1 VVVVVVATL
10 LNQTVALE
18 AQVVAVAVVVRITLF
33 MLLFMDSTVNQ
44 PESMHIQVLI
54 TQVEEEVLADTMQ
67 IIHTVLA
74 DAVAQESLLLDTN
87 RKNYERNTKD

>member
-1 VVVVVVATL
+1 VAAAMHLNLVVAL
-10 LNQTVALE
+10 AVQA
-18 AQVVAVAVVVRITLF
+18 VAVAVVVRITLF

>member
-1 VVVVVVATL
+1 VAVVVVATL

-18 AQVVAVAVVVRITLF
+18 AQVVVVVVVVRITLF

>member
-1 VVVVVVATL
+1 VAVVAAMH
-10 LNQTVALE
+10 LNLVVALVVQ
-18 AQVVAVAVVVRITLF
+18 AVAVAVVVRITLF

-54 TQVEEEVLADTMQ
+54 TQVEEEVLADTME